1 LITRETLNLTPDEK
15 KRWENIQ
22 NFRFSPPPRGGRVIS
37 LFWRSA
43 VEAFGCGAFICSS
56 VLAGVTAELA
66 HKMKLRKQGVSIQR
80 KRGRPKMWGELIEY
94 DEKDEDIKKI
104 AREIKDK
111 YRNIWVHPDLDEIE
125 QYLTRMGGTA
135 SSDAEMT
142 VGFASAMALV
152 PLDLTRQLL
161 AKLYAQ

>member
-1 LITRETLNLTPDEK
+1 LNLTPEEK

-22 NFRFSPPPRGGRVIS
+22 NFRFSPPLRGGRVIS

-66 HKMKLRKQGVSIQR
+66 HKMKLREQGVNIER
-80 KRGRPKMWGELIEY
+80 KGGRSKMWGKLIEY

-104 AREIKDK
+104 AKEIKDK

-125 QYLTRMGGTA
+125 QYLTREGA
-135 SSDAEMT
+135 LCRQMT
-142 VGFASAMALV
+142 
-152 PLDLTRQLL
+152 
-161 AKLYAQ
+161 K

>member
-1 LITRETLNLTPDEK
+1 
-15 KRWENIQ
+15 
-22 NFRFSPPPRGGRVIS
+22 
-37 LFWRSA
+37 
-43 VEAFGCGAFICSS
+43 
-56 VLAGVTAELA
+56 
-66 HKMKLRKQGVSIQR
+66 
-80 KRGRPKMWGELIEY
+80 MWGELIQY

-125 QYLTRMGGTA
+125 QYLTREGGTL

>member
-1 LITRETLNLTPDEK
+1 
-15 KRWENIQ
+15 
-22 NFRFSPPPRGGRVIS
+22 
-37 LFWRSA
+37 
-43 VEAFGCGAFICSS
+43 
-56 VLAGVTAELA
+56 
-66 HKMKLRKQGVSIQR
+66 
-80 KRGRPKMWGELIEY
+80 MWGELIEY

-125 QYLTRMGGTA
+125 QYLTREGGTL
-135 SSDAEMT
+135 SSDAEMN

-161 AKLYAQ
+161 AKLYPQ